1 MPSSTSSSDKR
12 FLTAF
17 LLTFLVLAG
26 AWELVLRARAGET
39 VEFAIIRPQMTV
51 PTTAGEK
58 WIVFGNC
65 LVMTGISPAQ
75 ITAELAPR
83 RDRVILNIA
92 SHEQSPIAYFEYLRR
107 AKQYPD
113 VIITN
118 VSSWINGTNFEQ
130 ETQLLTQTDPL
141 GLAAPSTSGSA
152 GAPAE
157 GGAYRHQDSIEG
169 GTRQKQVEEAIART
183 LGEHVQIVGHRYHLF
198 DFMMFL
204 GTLATSADL
213 DNALY
218 QLQIQSWF
226 RVSSSE
232 TDGQG
237 FVGLHVDYRA
247 DWPTGVDV
255 MAERYLKRMRLSRLL
270 TPVYWSL
277 LEENIRDF
285 ESHGTQVLLVRMPEH
300 PQIRV
305 FNDETYDLRARLTDL
320 STRTKVKVLDLSA
333 LGPADGVHLFDSVHP
348 DAAAAQVIARRL
360 GAWLRTLDLTTAR
373 RP

>member
-1 MPSSTSSSDKR
+1 
-12 FLTAF
+12 
-17 LLTFLVLAG
+17 
-26 AWELVLRARAGET
+26 VLRARAGET

-65 LVMTGISPAQ
+65 LVMTGVSPTQIS
-75 ITAELAPR
+75 AELPPR

-107 AKQYPD
+107 AQQYPD

-130 ETQLLTQTDPL
+130 ETQLMTQLDPL
-141 GLAAPSTSGSA
+141 GIATAPKPD
-152 GAPAE
+152 GATPAK
-157 GGAYRHQDSIEG
+157 GGAYRHQDALG
-169 GTRQKQVEEAIART
+169 GGKLQTRVEETIART
-183 LGEHVQIVGHRYHLF
+183 LGENVQVIGHRYHLF
-198 DFMMFL
+198 DFLMFL
-204 GTLATSADL
+204 GTLARTADL

-226 RVSSSE
+226 RVGSSE
-232 TDGQG
+232 TDGNG

-270 TPVYWSL
+270 TPAYWSL

-285 ESHGTQVLLVRMPEH
+285 QSHGTHVLLVRMPEH
-300 PQIRV
+300 PKIRA
-305 FNDETYDLRARLTDL
+305 FNNETYELPGRLAGL
-320 STRTKVKVLDLSA
+320 ANRTSVKVLDLSE
-333 LGPADGVHLFDSVHP
+333 LGPAEGVHLFDSVHP
-348 DAAAAQVIARRL
+348 DAAAADVITRRL
-360 GAWLRTLDLTTAR
+360 GSWLRTLDLSTAR